1 MKSATPALVTYLNGL
16 RPTSDAPL
24 QAGDLFTI
32 WLANG
37 SILTYTDLDLPV
49 AWNGYV
55 YSASSVLVSGLRY
68 KGSLGVNVDQQK
80 IAISARQTDTL
91 GGIPF
96 LQALQQG
103 AFDGAIIQREKAFF
117 SSWATTGGS
126 LVPIGTAIMFKGRV
140 AAIDDIGRTT
150 AQITVA
156 ADTVFLDIDMP
167 RRLWSPQC
175 THVLYDSGCGLARG
189 TFSASGTVSGSSNLT
204 TITWTGA
211 TSAYAQGVLVFTSG
225 ANEGVTATIKY
236 ADAGQLALAYP
247 LPNVPAVGDA
257 FTAAQGCDHTMAT
270 CLGKFRNLSNFRG
283 YPYVPPPQVMTGP
296 LSASWNQGQVW
307 QSSPVA
313 FTLAELGLAL
323 YDGSTPQ
330 AVWPY
335 LAATY
340 PSQALTYPGTAYC
353 CAASWWLGASGGINS
368 NNFEVYGILAGFG
381 LQRNRRRPGLHT
393 LRLPDQQP
401 IWRRL
406 SRGVDLL
413 GFALQFGLRLPDLLQ
428 SGRDRVFAGAEQHG
442 KGVLDPFALAAI
454 EQFDGDLVGRDAQGH
469 PLRRFVRHGKWR
481 DLHAE
486 HHAALQPAAPAVSIG
501 SPQVGIYNNGGYTVV
516 IETGGTLV
524 GSFSTA
530 NAYLPY
536 GLVLHQ
542 RQVSCSNGSVTGA
555 GGDFSIMIT
564 ALPSSGSCT
573 VTLPSVNTAG
583 TQLRV
588 SDASGGAATHN
599 IVITPASGNIDGS
612 ATYTISTNWGS
623 WTGEWTGSIM
633 KTVAKF

>member
-368 NNFEVYGILAGFG
+368 NNFEVYGILAGSGFNVIDADPAYILYDFLTSSQYGVGFPAGSISSDSLYNSAYGYQTYCKAVGIAFSPVLNSTEKASSILSRWLQLSNSTAIWSDGMLKVIPFG
-381 LQRNRRRPGLHT
+381 NSSVTGNGVTFTPNTTQLYSLRRRP
-393 LRLPDQQP
+393 
-401 IWRRL
+401 
-406 SRGVDLL
+406 S
-413 GFALQFGLRLPDLLQ
+413 Q
-428 SGRDRVFAGAEQHG
+428 S
-442 KGVLDPFALAAI
+442 AARKSEYI
-454 EQFDGDLVGRDAQGH
+454 
-469 PLRRFVRHGKWR
+469 
-481 DLHAE
+481 
-486 HHAALQPAAPAVSIG
+486 I
-501 SPQVGIYNNGGYTVV
+501 
-516 IETGGTLV
+516 
-524 GSFSTA
+524 
-530 NAYLPY
+530 
-536 GLVLHQ
+536 
-542 RQVSCSNGSVTGA
+542 
-555 GGDFSIMIT
+555 
-564 ALPSSGSCT
+564 
-573 VTLPSVNTAG
+573 TAG
-583 TQLRV
+583 TPSLLRRAAPW
-588 SDASGGAATHN
+588 SDRSQPQTPIYHMGSSCISGRCHAPTAR
-599 IVITPASGNIDGS
+599 
-612 ATYTISTNWGS
+612 
-623 WTGEWTGSIM
+623 
-633 KTVAKF
+633 